1 MAVRKEEVKWCFLSN
16 VYGWGIYATDF
27 DEKNCN
33 DAFNNFTYDTFRS
46 ADFGSSEIFDFV
58 HKDYDFVLRISK
70 SADWYT
76 KSISPFFLFALNRKG
91 LGFEDSFIRTLE
103 DTEI

>member
-46 ADFGSSEIFDFV
+46 ADF
-58 HKDYDFVLRISK
+58 
-70 SADWYT
+70 W
-76 KSISPFFLFALNRKG
+76 FF
-91 LGFEDSFIRTLE
+91 
-103 DTEI
+103 